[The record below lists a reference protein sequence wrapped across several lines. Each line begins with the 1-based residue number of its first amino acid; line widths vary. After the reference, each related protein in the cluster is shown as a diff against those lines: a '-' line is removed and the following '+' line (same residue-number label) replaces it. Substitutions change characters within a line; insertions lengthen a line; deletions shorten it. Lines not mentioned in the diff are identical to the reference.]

1 MTGPWK
7 PSAMPPPLL
16 PPLPRAVVTVS
27 SVKITVPLAP
37 DQVPRDLLRPAP
49 TPVTPVELLVMVKS
63 PTPDKPATP
72 LLATLNGKSYRK
84 ACVTMTEL
92 GQNCVVLLQG
102 KLDGDGVLSEAGLTV
117 QPKTPKPEPAA
128 G

>member
-1 MTGPWK
+1 M
-7 PSAMPPPLL
+7 PSAPPP
-16 PPLPRAVVTVS
+16 RGVINVS
-27 SVKITVPLAP
+27 SVKITLPLAP
-37 DQVPRDLLRPAP
+37 DQVPRDLLPPAP
-49 TPVTPVELLVMVKS
+49 APAGPVELLVMLKS

-84 ACVTMTEL
+84 ACATMTEL

-102 KLDGDGVLSEAGLTV
+102 KFNGDGVLLEAGLTV
-117 QPKTPKPEPAA
+117 QPKTPKPEPAK